1 MSSLHRV
8 KVLGRDVQV
17 RSTAS
22 SELVREVE
30 ALVNTTVAQVQ
41 DATRTTDV
49 QIVAIL
55 TLLNLAESLL
65 VQSQEF
71 KQESQMATVRIRE
84 MVQRMDE
91 AMKRSS

>member
-22 SELVREVE
+22 PELVREIE
-30 ALVNTTVAQVQ
+30 ALVNETVAGVQ
-41 DATRTTDV
+41 GATQSADQ

-55 TLLNLAESLL
+55 SLLNLAEALL
-65 VQSQEF
+65 VQSQED
-71 KQESQMATVRIRE
+71 KRASQVAGGRIRE
-84 MVQRMDE
+84 VVQLIDR
-91 AMKRSS
+91 AMKHS